1 MYSRKTA
8 LLIILAVFLVTAFFG
23 YRASLSKFDYD
34 FEKFFPRGDKETQTF
49 EEFRLI
55 FENDYDFLLIAL
67 ENQDGIFEPAFLQ
80 KVQSL
85 TEKLKTLPYV
95 VRVFSPTE
103 IKIPVLTGFGV
114 SYRKILHPTNENLLK
129 KDKERIYQTD
139 EFIGSFFSKDTSA
152 ICLIVQ
158 NKERLSKKKSDL
170 LLNETETLLNSYQFD
185 RVHLAGK
192 IKAQQVYLQRM
203 QEEIF
208 LFLSLAIILVIIL
221 LATTFQ
227 SLWSVTF
234 PILIVFFSIIWQLGI
249 MQLLDKK
256 IDILQ
261 VLVPTIL
268 FVVGMSDVIHILSKY
283 IEELRS
289 GKTKQEAIKK
299 SVKEVGLATFLTSF
313 TTSVGFATLV
323 TSTITPVQ
331 DFGLYTSIGVMVAYI
346 LTIVLMP
353 AVMALAP
360 RPSIISNQRST
371 RLWNILLHRFFLFS
385 IKYRW
390 PIAFVTLLIGC
401 ICIVSLQQVKV
412 NNLLLEDLHP
422 REPLKQEFAY
432 FEKNFSGGRPFE
444 MQIMLADTATNLWQT
459 KHIRYLEKLEKSVTQ
474 HFELGFVQSPLTFI
488 RFYHRA
494 INSGLNAYYNIPA
507 NDQQLDS
514 LLQDMKQKGGIPS
527 DESKRFLSE
536 NFTTARISAKMHD
549 VGSYRANQMEK
560 AFWEE
565 INQWDETK
573 KYQIKITG
581 SARLIDLNISHLS
594 VNLIKGLGLAF
605 VIVSVLFGLLF
616 RSWIMIFIALIPNII
631 PLLIIAGL
639 MGLTGIDL
647 KVSSSIIFTIAF
659 GIAVDDTIH
668 FLSRFRIELDKGKG
682 KLYALKQSYFSTGKA
697 IFLTTLVLCMGFAG
711 MISSSFQSVHVI
723 GLLTTITLFTA
734 LFFDLFLLPFLI
746 ITFYQSTQNKPVP
759 SNNPK

>member
-8 LLIILAVFLVTAFFG
+8 LSIISAVFLVTTFFG

-34 FEKFFPRGDKETQTF
+34 FEKFFPRDDTETQTF
-49 EEFRLI
+49 EEFRQT
-55 FENDYDFLLIAL
+55 FENDYDFILIAL
-67 ENQDGIFEPAFLQ
+67 ENRDGIFEPEFLQ
-80 KVQSL
+80 KVQIL

-114 SYRKILHPTNENLLK
+114 SYRKILHPNNENLLQ
-129 KDKERIYQTD
+129 KDKERIYETG

-170 LLNETETLLNSYQFD
+170 LLHEIETLLQSFKFD
-185 RVHLAGK
+185 GIHLAGK

-203 QEEIF
+203 QEEIV

-221 LATTFQ
+221 LAITFQ

-234 PILIVFFSIIWQLGI
+234 PILIVLFSIIWQLGI
-249 MQLLDKK
+249 MQLLGKK
-256 IDILQ
+256 IDVLQ

-289 GKTKQEAIKK
+289 GKTKQEAIRK

-323 TSTITPVQ
+323 TSTISPIE
-331 DFGLYTSIGVMVAYI
+331 DFGLYTSIGVMVAFI

-353 AVMALAP
+353 AVMVLAP

-371 RLWNILLHRFFLFS
+371 RSWNILLHRFFLFA

-390 PIAFVTLLIGC
+390 PIAFVTLLIAG

-432 FEKNFSGGRPFE
+432 FEKTFSGGRPFE
-444 MQIMLADTATNLWQT
+444 MQIMLTDSTANIW
-459 KHIRYLEKLEKSVTQ
+459 KAEHIRFLEKLENSITK

-514 LLQDMKQKGGIPS
+514 LLLDMKQKGFIPS

-549 VGSYRANQMEK
+549 VGSYIANQMEK
-560 AFWEE
+560 AFWKEV
-565 INQWDETK
+565 NQWPETT
-573 KYQIKITG
+573 KYRINITG

-605 VIVSVLFGLLF
+605 VIVSALFGLLF
-616 RSWIMIFIALIPNII
+616 RSWVMVFIALIPNVL

-668 FLSRFRIELDKGKG
+668 FLSRFRIELDKGKS
-682 KLYALKQSYFSTGKA
+682 KLYALKKSYFSTGKA
-697 IFLTTLVLCMGFAG
+697 IILTTLVLCMGFAG
-711 MISSSFQSVHVI
+711 MITSSFHSVYVI

-734 LFFDLFLLPFLI
+734 LIFDLFLLPFLI
-746 ITFYQSTQNKPVP
+746 VTFYQPPKRKNTYQAFNK
-759 SNNPK
+759 

>member
-1 MYSRKTA
+1 MYSQKTA
-8 LLIILAVFLVTAFFG
+8 LAIISVVFLVTAFFG

-34 FEKFFPRGDKETQTF
+34 FEKFFPRGDTETQRF
-49 EEFRLI
+49 EEFREV

-67 ENQDGIFEPAFLQ
+67 ENQEGIFEPAFLQ
-80 KVQSL
+80 KVESL

-95 VRVFSPTE
+95 IRVISPTE
-103 IKIPVLTGFGV
+103 IKIPILSGIGV
-114 SYRKILHPTNENLLK
+114 SYRKILHPDNEALLK
-129 KDKERIYQTD
+129 KDKERIYETG
-139 EFIGSFFSKDTSA
+139 EFTGSFFSKDTTA

-170 LLNETETLLNSYQFD
+170 LLHETETLLQSYQFD
-185 RVHLAGK
+185 SVHLAGK

-203 QEEIF
+203 QEEIL

-221 LATTFQ
+221 LAVTFQ

-234 PILIVFFSIIWQLGI
+234 PILIVLFSIIWQLGI
-249 MQLLDKK
+249 MQLLGKK
-256 IDILQ
+256 IDVLQ

-268 FVVGMSDVIHILSKY
+268 FVVGMSDVIHMLSKY
-283 IEELRS
+283 IEELRA
-289 GKTKQEAIKK
+289 GKQKQEAIRK

-323 TSTITPVQ
+323 TSTISPVQ
-331 DFGLYTSIGVMVAYI
+331 DFGLYTSIGVMVAFV

-353 AVMALAP
+353 AVMVLAS
-360 RPSIISNQRST
+360 RPSVINNERST
-371 RLWNILLHRFFLFS
+371 RWWSILLHRFFLIS

-390 PIAFVTLLIGC
+390 PIAFGSLVIAVISMIGM
-401 ICIVSLQQVKV
+401 QQVKV

-422 REPLKQEFAY
+422 REPLKKEFAY
-432 FEKNFSGGRPFE
+432 FEKMFSGGRPFE
-444 MQIMLADTATNLWQT
+444 MQVMHADSATDLW
-459 KHIRYLEKLEKSVTQ
+459 KAEHIRFLEKLEKAAMQ

-494 INSGLNAYYNIPA
+494 VNSGLNAYYNIPSE
-507 NDQQLDS
+507 DKQLDS
-514 LLQDMKQKGGIPS
+514 LLQDMKRSGFIPS
-527 DESKRFLSE
+527 DESRRFLSE
-536 NFTTARISAKMHD
+536 NFALARISGKMHD
-549 VGSYRANQMEK
+549 VGSYQANQMEK
-560 AFWEE
+560 AFRVEV
-565 INQWDETK
+565 NQWPETK
-573 KYQIKITG
+573 KYRAEITG

-594 VNLIKGLGLAF
+594 VNLLKGLSLAF

-616 RSWIMIFIALIPNII
+616 RSWRMIFIALIPNIL
-631 PLLIIAGL
+631 PLLIIGGL
-639 MGLTGIDL
+639 MGFTGIDL

-668 FLSRFRIELDKGKG
+668 FLSRFRIELDKGKS
-682 KLYALKQSYFSTGKA
+682 KLYALKRSYLSTGKA

-711 MISSSFQSVHVI
+711 MISSSFQSVFVI

-734 LFFDLFLLPFLI
+734 LIFDLFLLPFLI
-746 ITFYQSTQNKPVP
+746 VAFYQT
-759 SNNPK
+759 PKK

>member
-8 LLIILAVFLVTAFFG
+8 LTIISVVFLVTAFFG

-34 FEKFFPRGDKETQTF
+34 FEKFFPQGDTETQTF
-49 EEFRLI
+49 EEFREV

-67 ENQDGIFEPAFLQ
+67 ENKNGIFDPAFLQ
-80 KVQSL
+80 KVESL

-95 VRVFSPTE
+95 IRVISPTE
-103 IKIPVLTGFGV
+103 IKIPVLSGVGV
-114 SYRKILHPTNENLLK
+114 SYRKILHPDNEALLK
-129 KDKERIYQTD
+129 KDKERIYETG
-139 EFIGSFFSKDTSA
+139 EFTGSFFSKDTSA

-170 LLNETETLLNSYQFD
+170 LLHETETLLQSYEFD
-185 RVHLAGK
+185 GVHLAGK

-203 QEEIF
+203 QEEIL

-221 LATTFQ
+221 LAATFQ
-227 SLWSVTF
+227 SLWSVIF
-234 PILIVFFSIIWQLGI
+234 PILIVLFSIIWQLGI
-249 MQLLDKK
+249 MQVLGKK

-268 FVVGMSDVIHILSKY
+268 FVVGMSDVIHMLSKY
-283 IEELRS
+283 IEELRT
-289 GKTKQEAIKK
+289 GRQKQEAIRK
-299 SVKEVGLATFLTSF
+299 SVKELGLATFLTSF

-323 TSTITPVQ
+323 TSTISPVQ
-331 DFGLYTSIGVMVAYI
+331 DFGLYTSIGVMVAFV

-353 AVMALAP
+353 AVMVLAP
-360 RPSIISNQRST
+360 RPSVIRNQRST
-371 RLWNILLHRFFLFS
+371 RWWNILLHRFFLFS
-385 IKYRW
+385 MKYRW
-390 PIAFVTLLIGC
+390 PIAFG
-401 ICIVSLQQVKV
+401 SLVIAVISVLGMQQVKV

-432 FEKNFSGGRPFE
+432 FEKTFSGGRPFE
-444 MQIMLADTATNLWQT
+444 MQVKIVDTSDNLW
-459 KHIRYLEKLEKSVTQ
+459 KAEHIRFLQKVEKAAAL

-494 INSGLNAYYNIPA
+494 VNSGLNAYYNIPSD
-507 NDQQLDS
+507 DQKLDS
-514 LLQDMKQKGGIPS
+514 LLQDMLQLGFIPS

-536 NFTTARISAKMHD
+536 NFALARISGKMHD

-565 INQWDETK
+565 LNHWPETK
-573 KYQIKITG
+573 NYQVEITG

-594 VNLIKGLGLAF
+594 VNLVKGLGLAF

-616 RSWIMIFIALIPNII
+616 RSWRMIFIALIPNIL
-631 PLLIIAGL
+631 PLLIIGGL
-639 MGLTGIDL
+639 MGFTGIDL

-668 FLSRFRIELDKGKG
+668 FLSRFRIELDKGKS
-682 KLYALKQSYFSTGKA
+682 KLYALKRSYLSTGKA
-697 IFLTTLVLCMGFAG
+697 ICLTTLVLCMGFAG
-711 MISSSFQSVHVI
+711 MISSSFQSVYVI
-723 GLLTTITLFTA
+723 GLLTTITLFAA

-746 ITFYQSTQNKPVP
+746 VAFYQS
-759 SNNPK
+759 PKK